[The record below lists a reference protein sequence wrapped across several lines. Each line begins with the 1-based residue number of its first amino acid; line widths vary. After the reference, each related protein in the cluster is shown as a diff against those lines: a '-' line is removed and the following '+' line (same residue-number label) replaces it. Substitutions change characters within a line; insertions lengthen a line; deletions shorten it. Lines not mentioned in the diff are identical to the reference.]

1 MLNPPPR
8 AHQPRVRQ
16 ILIHGLLMVMTGLLW
31 GVAIP
36 HTPFPRL
43 ALSAHIQFLTSGIIY
58 LLMSILLHTLP
69 HRVGPRSTVM
79 MLISVWL
86 TWLMATSEAFNSFW
100 GTTHILP
107 IVAAQAGATGGA
119 AWQEHIETLAHIIAA
134 VGLLASWG
142 LLVVGVI
149 RRPKP

>member
-1 MLNPPPR
+1 MINPPPR
-8 AHQPRVRQ
+8 SRQ

-58 LLMSILLHTLP
+58 LLMSILLFTLP
-69 HRVGPRSTVM
+69 HRVGPRSTIV

-86 TWLMATSEAFNSFW
+86 TWSMAMSEAFNAFW
-100 GTTHILP
+100 GTHDILP
-107 IVAAQAGATGGA
+107 IVAAQARATGGT
-119 AWQEHIETLAHIIAA
+119 AWQERIETLAHIIAA
-134 VGLLASWG
+134 AGLLASWG
-142 LLVVGVI
+142 VLVVGFV
-149 RRPKP
+149 RGAKDGEPVS

>member
-1 MLNPPPR
+1 MLTPPPR
-8 AHQPRVRQ
+8 ARQ

-58 LLMSILLHTLP
+58 SLMSILLLTLP
-69 HRVGPRSTVM
+69 HRVGPRSTVI
-79 MLISVWL
+79 MLISVYL
-86 TWLMATSEAFNSFW
+86 TWLMAISEAFNSFW
-100 GTTHILP
+100 GTKQILP

-119 AWQEHIETLAHIIAA
+119 PWQETIETLAHIIAA

-142 LLVVGVI
+142 FLVVGFV
-149 RRPKP
+149 RRSPDADAKS